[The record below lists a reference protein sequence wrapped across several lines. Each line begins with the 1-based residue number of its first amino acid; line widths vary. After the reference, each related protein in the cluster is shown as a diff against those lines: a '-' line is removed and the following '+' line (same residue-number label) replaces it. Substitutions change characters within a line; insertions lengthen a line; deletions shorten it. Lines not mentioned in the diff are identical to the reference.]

1 MYWINLLRE
10 IRIWLMVRRVAK
22 RNQETLDEF
31 DLRVDWIGRIY
42 TVINLPE
49 EVATQPYSQQPYVL
63 GQLRKYDEVLL
74 RLQLSDVLFPE
85 FEKIPGED
93 AYILILTAE
102 REYLSLL
109 RFLLNLGLWIL
120 IFFVAKIAINY
131 ALINF
136 NFDLIGEIK
145 KYL

>member
-1 MYWINLLRE
+1 MYWIKLLQE
-10 IRIWLMVRRVAK
+10 IRIWLITRRVAK

-31 DLRVDWIGRIY
+31 DLRVDWVGRIY

-93 AYILILTAE
+93 AYLLVLTPE
-102 REYLSLL
+102 REYLTWL
-109 RFLLNLGLWIL
+109 RFLINVGIWAA
-120 IFFVAKIAINY
+120 IFFVLKIVYNY
-131 ALINF
+131 TKE
-136 NFDLIGEIK
+136 NFDFDFIAEIT

>member
-1 MYWINLLRE
+1 
-10 IRIWLMVRRVAK
+10 MVRRVAK

>member
-1 MYWINLLRE
+1 
-10 IRIWLMVRRVAK
+10 MVRKVAK
-22 RNQETLDEF
+22 RNQETLSEF

-49 EVATQPYSQQPYVL
+49 EVASQPYSQQPYVL

-74 RLQLSDVLFPE
+74 RLQLSDILFPE
-85 FEKIPGED
+85 FEKIPNED
-93 AYILILTAE
+93 AYILILTPE
-102 REYLSLL
+102 IEYLSVF
-109 RFLLNLGLWIL
+109 RFLLNLALWIVIL
-120 IFFVAKIAINY
+120 TVAKIGINY

-136 NFDLIGEIK
+136 DFDIIKEIK